1 MGTSLQ
7 VELFASLPNYVGKE
21 CKRVLI
27 NRERVG
33 KFQPNDP
40 TNKTDVFYKGNA
52 DDGCIEMAL
61 AFGFEEEMKKSFED
75 LKTKISNN
83 NSDDRTKSQTVSEDE
98 NVLQKLQN

>member
-1 MGTSLQ
+1 M
-7 VELFASLPNYVGKE
+7 
-21 CKRVLI
+21 I

-33 KFQPNDP
+33 KFKFNDP

-83 NSDDRTKSQTVSEDE
+83 NSDDRTKPQTVSEDE
-98 NVLQKLQN
+98 NALQKLQN